1 MTAIQDPTREQAL
14 PALPIPGSPTP
25 PSPSPGSPTRHRLV
39 LGAMLISTFMAAVEV
54 TVISTAMPTIVAR
67 LGGFALFSWAFGIYL
82 LTQAVMTP
90 VYGKLAD
97 LYGRKVVYLGS
108 TALFLLGSL
117 LCGLAWS
124 MTSLI
129 AFRAIQGLGGG
140 GLTPLGT
147 IIISDISP
155 PAERPRL
162 LGYVSGVW
170 GIAAIV
176 GPLLGAFFVGSLGW
190 SFVFWVNLP
199 IGLLTMTLVAKCLT
213 EPSRERRGRIDLLSS
228 ALLMAGIGA
237 VMVALVQYEMLNA
250 AAVAALIAVGAL
262 ALAALAW
269 HERRAAEPMLPAHL
283 WRRPLILAAD
293 ASALLCGALMIGIT
307 AFLPTYVQGV
317 AGASALVAGFTLG
330 IMTVSWTV
338 ASMGL
343 GRFMT
348 RLRYRSLAVA
358 GSVILVAGSVG
369 LLGAI
374 GGLGTAA
381 GLDIACVL
389 IGAGLGL
396 NSIVFTVAIQ
406 SAVAWQDRGQATSLF
421 YFARL
426 LGQALGAAA
435 FGGVL
440 NAGVLR
446 AGLGGRDVVRDLVEP
461 ARRARLPVAELHHLV
476 GVLDGALHNVFL
488 LAAGVAAAALVV
500 AALVPGRLGLGVPA
514 KIE

>member
-1 MTAIQDPTREQAL
+1 MSAIQDPTREQ
-14 PALPIPGSPTP
+14 T
-25 PSPSPGSPTRHRLV
+25 SPTRQRLV

-97 LYGRKVVYLGS
+97 LYGRKIVYLGS

-147 IIISDISP
+147 IIISDISQP
-155 PAERPRL
+155 SERPRL

-190 SFVFWVNLP
+190 SFVFWINLP
-199 IGLLTMTLVAKCLT
+199 VGLLTMLLVGTCLA
-213 EPSRERRGRIDLLSS
+213 EPARERRGRVDLVSS
-228 ALLMAGIGA
+228 ALLMAGVGA
-237 VMVALVQYEMLNA
+237 VMVALVQYEMLGA
-250 AAVAALIAVGAL
+250 GAVAALLAFGAL

-283 WRRPLILAAD
+283 WRRPIILAAD
-293 ASALLCGALMIGIT
+293 ASALLCGALMIGVT

-317 AGASALVAGFTLG
+317 TGASALVAGFTLG
-330 IMTVSWTV
+330 IMTVSWTA

-343 GRFMT
+343 GRFMA
-348 RLRYRSLAVA
+348 RLRYRSLAVVGSVALLA
-358 GSVILVAGSVG
+358 GSLG
-369 LLGAI
+369 LLGVT
-374 GGLGTAA
+374 GGRLGAA
-381 GLDIACVL
+381 GLYVACVL

-396 NSIVFTVAIQ
+396 NSIVFTVAVQ
-406 SAVAWQDRGQATSLF
+406 SAVAWQDRGRATSLF

-446 AGLGGRDVVRDLVEP
+446 AGVGKQDVVRDLVEP
-461 ARRARLPVAELHHLV
+461 AQRARLPLAELHHLV
-476 GVLDGALHNVFL
+476 SVLDGALYDVFL
-488 LAAGVAAAALVV
+488 LGAGIAAAVLAVAL
-500 AALVPGRLGLGVPA
+500 LVPKRLGLGAHPA
-514 KIE
+514 SE

>member
-1 MTAIQDPTREQAL
+1 MSAIQDPTREQ
-14 PALPIPGSPTP
+14 TP
-25 PSPSPGSPTRHRLV
+25 PASPTRHRLV

-97 LYGRKVVYLGS
+97 LYGRKIVYLGS

-117 LCGLAWS
+117 LCGFAWS

-147 IIISDISP
+147 IIISDIAQPS
-155 PAERPRL
+155 ERPRL

-199 IGLLTMTLVAKCLT
+199 VGLLTMLLVGTCLA
-213 EPSRERRGRIDLLSS
+213 EPSRERRGRVDLVSS
-228 ALLMAGIGA
+228 ALLMAGVGA
-237 VMVALVQYEMLNA
+237 VMVALVQYEMLSVG
-250 AAVAALIAVGAL
+250 AVAALLAFGAL
-262 ALAALAW
+262 ALGALAW

-283 WRRPLILAAD
+283 WRRPIILAAD
-293 ASALLCGALMIGIT
+293 ASALLCGALMIGVT

-317 AGASALVAGFTLG
+317 TGASALVAGFTLG

-343 GRFMT
+343 GRFMA
-348 RLRYRSLAVA
+348 RLRYRSLAVVGSVALLA
-358 GSVILVAGSVG
+358 GSLG
-369 LLGAI
+369 LLGVT
-374 GGLGTAA
+374 GGLSPARFGM
-381 GLDIACVL
+381 GLDIACIL

-396 NSIVFTVAIQ
+396 NSIVFTVAVQ
-406 SAVAWQDRGQATSLF
+406 SAVAWQDRGRATSLF

-440 NAGVLR
+440 NAGILR
-446 AGLGGRDVVRDLVEP
+446 AGLGQRDVVRDLVEST
-461 ARRARLPVAELHHLV
+461 RRAQLPLAELHHLV
-476 GVLDGALHNVFL
+476 GVLDGALHDVFL
-488 LAAGVAAAALVV
+488 LGAGVAAAVLAV
-500 AALVPGRLGLGVPA
+500 AVLVPGRLGLGVHSA
-514 KIE
+514 AE